1 LPEIVTAHAERRPD
15 AAAYVFLE
23 SGERDSDTL
32 TWRTLDRRIRHIGA
46 ALSRLVPRGARVL
59 LLYPPGLD
67 FVPAFL
73 ASLAAGTVAV
83 PSYPPGGHRSDRLV
97 TRLRGMIADAAI
109 SLVLAPSAV
118 HARRALL
125 ESVLPE
131 LRGVQ
136 WLNSD
141 DVQEVGVQGRQRDG
155 SPADVALLQY
165 TSGSTSDPRG
175 VMVTHANLLHNL
187 AASAAL
193 AGHDHDSIGVSWLP
207 VNHDMGLIDG
217 VLQPAFS
224 GFPVWLMAPA
234 SFLQRPARW
243 LRAISRV
250 RATHSGAPNF
260 AYDLC
265 TKRVNDDER
274 ASLDLSSWTIA
285 YNGSEP
291 VRIGTL
297 EAFHRTFSPCGFRWE
312 SFRPAYGLA
321 ESTLLVTSS
330 CAGHEAAS
338 FRADAT
344 HLARGRAVRSVDA
357 AHSVTLLSCGTAA
370 PGLRIEIV
378 NPDRQTRA
386 APGDIGEIWIAGPSV
401 AAGYW
406 NRPGETASTFGAYL
420 ADSNEG
426 PFLRT
431 GDLGIIRQHQ
441 LFVTGR
447 MKDVLIVRGLKH
459 FPHDVE
465 LTAERSHPALR
476 GGGCAAVAIARA
488 TDGASSESV
497 GIYAEIQSAYKW
509 LTSDDVDP
517 REASA
522 ICLAI
527 ARAINEGH
535 GFAPAEIVLVPAGSL
550 PRTTSGKLQ
559 RFRCHAEFDGDQGF
573 ALYRWQLCDQHER
586 VAERVAS

>member
-1 LPEIVTAHAERRPD
+1 MFT
-15 AAAYVFLE
+15 
-23 SGERDSDTL
+23 
-32 TWRTLDRRIRHIGA
+32 
-46 ALSRLVPRGARVL
+46 
-59 LLYPPGLD
+59 
-67 FVPAFL
+67 
-73 ASLAAGTVAV
+73 
-83 PSYPPGGHRSDRLV
+83 RS
-97 TRLRGMIADAAI
+97 A
-109 SLVLAPSAV
+109 
-118 HARRALL
+118 
-125 ESVLPE
+125 
-131 LRGVQ
+131 
-136 WLNSD
+136 
-141 DVQEVGVQGRQRDG
+141 
-155 SPADVALLQY
+155 
-165 TSGSTSDPRG
+165 
-175 VMVTHANLLHNL
+175 
-187 AASAAL
+187 
-193 AGHDHDSIGVSWLP
+193 
-207 VNHDMGLIDG
+207 
-217 VLQPAFS
+217 
-224 GFPVWLMAPA
+224 
-234 SFLQRPARW
+234 
-243 LRAISRV
+243 
-250 RATHSGAPNF
+250 
-260 AYDLC
+260 
-265 TKRVNDDER
+265 
-274 ASLDLSSWTIA
+274 
-285 YNGSEP
+285 
-291 VRIGTL
+291 
-297 EAFHRTFSPCGFRWE
+297 
-312 SFRPAYGLA
+312 
-321 ESTLLVTSS
+321 
-330 CAGHEAAS
+330 
-338 FRADAT
+338 
-344 HLARGRAVRSVDA
+344 
-357 AHSVTLLSCGTAA
+357 
-370 PGLRIEIV
+370 
-378 NPDRQTRA
+378 
-386 APGDIGEIWIAGPSV
+386 